1 VPAGSAL
8 VLVGLR
14 PTPNPTPT
22 QPNGFLQVGRKEDDP
37 LSLTALCRWAARR
50 TTPNPNGSLQV
61 GRKEDDPALRWGA
74 SSFFVPLLPL
84 WGAYFR
90 CRERAVR
97 EPLESR

>member
-1 VPAGSAL
+1 MPAGSAL

-14 PTPNPTPT
+14 PTPNPTRT
-22 QPNGFLQVGRKEDDP
+22 Q
-37 LSLTALCRWAARR
+37 
-50 TTPNPNGSLQV
+50 PNGSLQV

-97 EPLESR
+97 EPLENR